1 MVNIDDLKS
10 QLISGKINDVESFNT
25 ILIENKIKGGL
36 ALHPEIERL
45 AYLDEDGDLVPIK
58 HFTEDNLNEHWG
70 TFVSAMEEAANQN
83 SRVAQYWIGLTKE
96 SGPSNDFKEALEW
109 IEKAANQDLPE
120 ALYWAANILLFQED
134 AFYQRQ
140 NITHDGKRAMQY
152 LRRAAEQGHVRAMAR
167 LSEAYDKGAW
177 IGTGE
182 SRNKYLK
189 NAWGN
194 LAQSIVKGVMDP
206 PSKWFAYPEESS
218 SRIKAR
224 LEAAENGDVD
234 AQTQQGVI
242 YANGTLGFNK
252 DINAAVKL
260 WKEAAEKGHII
271 AQRNL
276 GAAYLMGDV
285 TGTRDFEKARFWL
298 KKAAEKDN
306 DEETTKALFAMID
319 EAENQPMKE
328 KKGCMLSLLPLIAI
342 TLTALLLV
350 LS

>member
-1 MVNIDDLKS
+1 MVNLDDLKS
-10 QLISGKINDVESFNT
+10 QLISDKINDVESFNT

-45 AYLDEDGDLVPIK
+45 AYLDENGDLVPIS

-70 TFVSAMEEAANQN
+70 TFVSAMEEAANQD
-83 SRVAQYWIGLTKE
+83 SRVAQYWIGLTK
-96 SGPSNDFKEALEW
+96 SDGPSNNFKEALEW

-152 LRRAAEQGHVRAMAR
+152 LRRAAVQGYVRAMVR

-182 SRNKYLK
+182 SGNKYLK

-194 LAQSIVKGVMDP
+194 LGQSILEGVMDP

-234 AQTQQGVI
+234 AQTHQGVI
-242 YANGTLGFNK
+242 YAEGTLVLIK
-252 DINAAVKL
+252 T
-260 WKEAAEKGHII
+260 
-271 AQRNL
+271 
-276 GAAYLMGDV
+276 LMQ
-285 TGTRDFEKARFWL
+285 L
-298 KKAAEKDN
+298 
-306 DEETTKALFAMID
+306 
-319 EAENQPMKE
+319 
-328 KKGCMLSLLPLIAI
+328 
-342 TLTALLLV
+342 
-350 LS
+350 